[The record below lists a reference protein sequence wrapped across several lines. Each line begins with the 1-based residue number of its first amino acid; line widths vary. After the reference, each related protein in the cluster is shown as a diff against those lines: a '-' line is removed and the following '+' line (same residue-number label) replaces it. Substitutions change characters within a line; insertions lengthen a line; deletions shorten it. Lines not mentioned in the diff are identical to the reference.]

1 MSIARSCSVPT
12 GHANKTSEEAPYET
26 LTYAN
31 GPGFNTHRAALNL
44 SDCAKGLWREI
55 PEEERRQARW
65 DSVITTT
72 IIIIIIIIT
81 TPTGGWRIPHSAG

>member
-12 GHANKTSEEAPYET
+12 GHANKPLAKAPYET

-31 GPGFNTHRAALNL
+31 GPGFNTHRALNL
-44 SDCAKGLWREI
+44 SDCSKGLWREI

-65 DSVITTT
+65 DSATT
-72 IIIIIIIIT
+72 IIIIIIIS
-81 TPTGGWRIPHSAG
+81 PVTGLFFLAILLNQQ